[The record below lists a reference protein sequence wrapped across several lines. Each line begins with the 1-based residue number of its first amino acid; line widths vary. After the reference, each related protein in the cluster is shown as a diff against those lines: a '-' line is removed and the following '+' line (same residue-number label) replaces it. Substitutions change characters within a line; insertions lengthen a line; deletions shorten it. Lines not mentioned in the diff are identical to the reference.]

1 MKAPAERGREGS
13 GKRELVYVS
22 QEVQHVVHYMI
33 AVMHYQPAHST
44 FFLPFSLCFMDTIL
58 PLFVFVSLAPPAQAE
73 ICSTR

>member
-44 FFLPFSLCFMDTIL
+44 QGIIHHRQHPYYSIKVQPNVQNVL
-58 PLFVFVSLAPPAQAE
+58 E
-73 ICSTR
+73 IPRLI